1 MTLSKF
7 MFENIDQILS
17 EWDTVARSLDPTVK
31 GMSDAALRDDA
42 RQIIKSLA
50 KDVALRTSA
59 ATSPALRDAD
69 DNSAAATHGTLRQTS
84 GFSLAQV
91 KTEYRAL
98 RLSIVEMW
106 LPGCGLAPDEA
117 ALSVA
122 HFDATIAQAQA
133 ESVAAYVRQAER
145 TQTAFLGSRTAQG
158 I

>member
-7 MFENIDQILS
+7 MLENIEQILC

-50 KDVALRTSA
+50 KHVALRTSA
-59 ATSPALRDAD
+59 AIRPAVRDAD
-69 DNSAAATHGTLRQTS
+69 RNSAAATHGSLRQS
-84 GFSLAQV
+84 SDFSLAQV

-98 RLSIVEMW
+98 RVSILEMW

-117 ALSVA
+117 AVCVA

-133 ESVAAYVRQAER
+133 ESVSAYVRQAER
-145 TQTAFLGSRTAQG
+145 TQTTFLHGWTA
-158 I
+158 